1 MSKEMVG
8 QWSAEISD
16 EIAATVR
23 IDLEDRGQGC
33 FGHAYLFY
41 PSTDIPGFLFQI
53 QLPQEAP
60 FNTKAKTVYLWPQ
73 GGVMSQSERE
83 GAERFMTDNYDG
95 PLPPEIDVEFSL
107 TGEGPTKS

>member
-33 FGHAYLFY
+33 FVSGARTTPFVILMARLSDFDVAGAGECNVEHF
-41 PSTDIPGFLFQI
+41 DHFRDD
-53 QLPQEAP
+53 AP
-60 FNTKAKTVYLWPQ
+60 
-73 GGVMSQSERE
+73 
-83 GAERFMTDNYDG
+83 
-95 PLPPEIDVEFSL
+95 
-107 TGEGPTKS
+107 